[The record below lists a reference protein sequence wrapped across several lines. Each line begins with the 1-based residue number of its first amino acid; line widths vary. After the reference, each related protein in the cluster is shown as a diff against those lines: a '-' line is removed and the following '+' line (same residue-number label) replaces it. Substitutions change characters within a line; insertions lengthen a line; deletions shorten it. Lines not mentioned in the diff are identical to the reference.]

1 MRYLGITILTFLF
14 GCKQNTNK
22 SESYTSIKTLYTKE
36 FKLVYFEELLK
47 KGFNS
52 DKGYLQA
59 TSIDRS
65 NFAEP
70 MVSPD
75 DLKLIDSITFQD
87 NQKMVL
93 DSIQS
98 ILTRAEGAVGKQV
111 FTYALDRYQSRWL
124 DSIANS
130 RFIIFS
136 KYHTDFL
143 K

>member
-1 MRYLGITILTFLF
+1 MRYLLITILTFLY
-14 GCKQNTNK
+14 GCKQNDIKT
-22 SESYTSIKTLYTKE
+22 ESHISMKTLYTDE

-52 DKGYLQA
+52 DKEYLQA

-65 NFAEP
+65 HFTEP
-70 MVSPD
+70 MLSPD
-75 DLKLIDSITFQD
+75 DFKLIDSITFQD

-98 ILTRAEGAVGKQV
+98 VLTRAEGAVGKQV
-111 FTYALDRYQSRWL
+111 FKYTLDRFQSRWL

-130 RFIIFS
+130 RFMIFS
-136 KYHTDFL
+136 KYHTDF
-143 K
+143 

>member
-1 MRYLGITILTFLF
+1 MRYLVITILTFLF
-14 GCKQNTNK
+14 GCKQNDIKT
-22 SESYTSIKTLYTKE
+22 ERHTSMKTLYTDE

-65 NFAEP
+65 HFTEP
-70 MVSPD
+70 MLSPD
-75 DLKLIDSITFQD
+75 DFKLIDSITFQD

-98 ILTRAEGAVGKQV
+98 VLTRAEGAVGKQV
-111 FTYALDRYQSRWL
+111 FKYTLDQFQSRWL

-130 RFIIFS
+130 RFMIFA
-136 KYHTDFL
+136 KYHTDF
-143 K
+143 

>member
-1 MRYLGITILTFLF
+1 MM
-14 GCKQNTNK
+14 KN
-22 SESYTSIKTLYTKE
+22 LYNEE
-36 FKLVYFEELLK
+36 FKIVYFEELLK

-59 TSIDRS
+59 VSIDRS

-70 MVSPD
+70 MLSPD
-75 DLKLIDSITFQD
+75 DLKLIDSITFVD

-98 ILTRAEGAVGKQV
+98 VLTRAEGAVGKQV
-111 FTYALDRYQSRWL
+111 FKYALDRYQSRWL

-130 RFIIFS
+130 RFVIFS
-136 KYHTDFL
+136 KYHTDYL

>member
-1 MRYLGITILTFLF
+1 MRYVLILILTFLF
-14 GCKQNTNK
+14 GCKQYANK
-22 SESYTSIKTLYTKE
+22 KESHAMMKNLYTEE

-59 TSIDRS
+59 VSIDRS

-70 MVSPD
+70 MLSPD
-75 DLKLIDSITFQD
+75 DLKLIDSITFVD

-98 ILTRAEGAVGKQV
+98 VLTRAEGAVGKQV
-111 FTYALDRYQSRWL
+111 FKYALDRYQSRWL
-124 DSIANS
+124 DSIVNS
-130 RFIIFS
+130 RFVIFS